1 METRRFSIV
10 LALVATLAVTA
21 LLSWLFSLQ
30 GTLGLFGWHPSWR
43 RNFILI
49 GVAGLIPL
57 LLGLVALPHLM
68 DPSWRA
74 GKAVAATTIGF
85 SALALLIAGGLF
97 AYVWSSARSVA
108 LPLPVV
114 KLVDPALGIPGT
126 AGVVRLSI
134 SSDPHWG
141 APTSDPSARST
152 ILKSV
157 ASANPRRDA
166 FLILGDNVETGMVD
180 SSWHEETAE
189 ISSLLGNLP
198 MRSLLGNHDGL
209 IDGQFHFE
217 RYFSPSTMRSDSG
230 NPYYYSISA
239 GPAEIIVLNL
249 LWGAESFGHAQATWL
264 EKTLSAIPAGTQ
276 VIVLSH
282 SFFYASGYVDPDSG
296 MPWYDS
302 AGPIAKVSPILE
314 RHKVALVV
322 SGHNHYM
329 ELLKKNGVNYAV
341 IGAMGGLLDPEPTHH
356 SPASLWFRA
365 GTNGMLDLD
374 ISGAGIALVFRDR
387 EGLSLHEDFIPA
399 QK

>member
-1 METRRFSIV
+1 MEARRLSIV
-10 LALVATLAVTA
+10 LAVVATLAVAA

-30 GTLGLFGWHPSWR
+30 STLGLFQWNPSWR

-57 LLGLVALPHLM
+57 VLGLVALPHLM

-74 GKAVAATTIGF
+74 GKAIAATTIGF
-85 SALALLIAGGLF
+85 SALALLIAGGLL
-97 AYVWSSARSVA
+97 AYVWSSARSIS
-108 LPLPVV
+108 LPIPVV
-114 KLVDPALGIPGT
+114 KLVDPNIGIPGSGGM
-126 AGVVRLSI
+126 ARLSI

-141 APTSDPSARST
+141 APTSDPTART
-152 ILKSV
+152 AILKGV

-180 SSWHEETAE
+180 SSWHEEVAE
-189 ISSLLGNLP
+189 ISALLGNLP
-198 MRSLLGNHDGL
+198 TRSLLGNHDGL

-217 RYFSPSTMRSDSG
+217 RYFSPSTMRTDSG
-230 NPYYYSISA
+230 NPFYYSTSA

-249 LWGAESFGHAQATWL
+249 LWGAESFGKAQATWL
-264 EKTLSAIPAGTQ
+264 EKTLSAVPPGKQ

-296 MPWYDS
+296 MPWYDN

-322 SGHNHYM
+322 SGHDHYM
-329 ELLKKNGVNYAV
+329 ELLKKNGVAYAV

-356 SPASLWFRA
+356 SPASMWFRD
-365 GTNGMLDLD
+365 GTNGRLDLD

-387 EGLSLHEDFIPA
+387 DGVSLHEDFIPA